1 MRTAVLMVGTACA
14 IGMASGFSCACYF
27 WDFAIATPLLYIR

>member
-1 MRTAVLMVGTACA
+1 MLTAVLINGGYCA